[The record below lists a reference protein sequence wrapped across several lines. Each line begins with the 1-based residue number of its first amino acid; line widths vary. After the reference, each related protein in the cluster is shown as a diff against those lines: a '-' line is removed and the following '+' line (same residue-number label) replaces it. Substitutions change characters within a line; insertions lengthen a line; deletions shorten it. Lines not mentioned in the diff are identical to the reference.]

1 MLLWGQVL
9 YHTLLAPTR
18 IIKGRHKKPMK
29 RSIVT
34 LVLFFALAI
43 VFSSQNGCSSNQP
56 NTANNANNTNAAAPN
71 KNAQSDEPTKAS
83 IYPPLPA
90 GLAETSFE
98 LLDGNKF
105 KVSDKKGKVVLLNI
119 WGTWCGPCRA
129 EMPTLMALQE
139 QYRDKG
145 FEVIGLNIGDGGG
158 IPESIDDINRFVA
171 QMRLNYTIARS
182 SNASTRE
189 FYGVTKAQVVPQSV
203 LVDRDGRL
211 RGVFVG
217 GGSNIYL
224 SMQETIGK
232 VMAE

>member
-1 MLLWGQVL
+1 
-9 YHTLLAPTR
+9 
-18 IIKGRHKKPMK
+18 MK

-34 LVLFFALAI
+34 LVLFIALA
-43 VFSSQNGCSSNQP
+43 VAFSSQNGCSSNQP
-56 NTANNANNTNAAAPN
+56 TATNNTNAGAPN
-71 KNAQSDEPTKAS
+71 KNTQTGDPTKAS
-83 IYPPLPA
+83 IYPPLPT
-90 GLAETSFE
+90 GLADASFE

-105 KVSDKKGKVVLLNI
+105 KVTDKKGKVLLLNI

-129 EMPTLMALQE
+129 EMPTLIALQD

-158 IPESIDDINRFVA
+158 IPESVDDINRFVA

-189 FYGVTKAQVVPQSV
+189 FYTVTKAQVVPQSV
-203 LVDRDGRL
+203 LVDRDGHL

-217 GGSNIYL
+217 GGERVYL